1 MATTTP
7 NPYTTGIRDALNKK
21 GIDNGR
27 VGYSNGY
34 VTVDG
39 KNFLK
44 ADYNNKGTTYT
55 SQANFDK
62 AYSSF
67 SQPQAQPLQN
77 TSLAQAA
84 ANVNSGNQAIYTP
97 PQSRVNQTLDSLS
110 QTINKNAGYQY
121 TTPESFTYDAA
132 SDPAYQAALANAKAN
147 IADQQIDT
155 NAEFRAQ
162 GQGKSSYSETVAN
175 QIADKELTNLSNTLV
190 PQLMQQAYQRYTDDA
205 NRNLQVQ
212 QLNYGVG
219 QDAAS
224 NLSNLYGLQY
234 NQDYT
239 TPMNEAQLTG
249 NYLPPEAKQAIQNI
263 LAYKQQAEAKGVT
276 ADQRSQLSA
285 QADQQRAI
293 LQSLGID
300 PSFYSATR
308 TSAQASQNNP
318 AIRTLAGQAQDLQ
331 SKQANL
337 SAAATVADITGRA
350 VTPQSDWQG
359 LYRQAGDSSTPL
371 TAAQQSQQ
379 FNQNLATR
387 QQAQSEQG
395 QTFNQNMATEQFAY
409 QKARD
414 AITDSQW
421 KAQFDQ
427 NVNEFGLN
435 YALQKLSQDNDQAY
449 RQATLG
455 IQQDENARAWLQ
467 YGDSQQPAASEYNG
481 MTANQIYDA
490 VRNQFLVPS
499 SDNSDVKV
507 LPTDSASK
515 EKMYQQVM
523 GSGLPDGQDKQV
535 LSLLGLS
542 ATDIASY
549 DKKYGVSS
557 GN

>member
-7 NPYTTGIRDALNKK
+7 NPYATGIRDALNKR
-21 GIDNGR
+21 GIGNGR

-39 KNFLK
+39 NNFMK

-55 SQANFDK
+55 SQGNFDK
-62 AYSSF
+62 AYASLP
-67 SQPQAQPLQN
+67 QPKQAQISPM
-77 TSLAQAA
+77 AQAA
-84 ANVNSGNQAIYTP
+84 ANVNQAVYTP
-97 PQSRVNQTLDSLS
+97 PQSRVNQTLDTLG
-110 QTINKNAGYQY
+110 QTINKNAGFQF
-121 TTPESFTYDAA
+121 TAPATPFTYDAA
-132 SDPAYQAALANAKAN
+132 SDPAYQAALANAKSS

-155 NAEFRAQ
+155 NAQLRAG

-175 QIADKELTNLSNTLV
+175 QIADKEMSNLANTLV

-276 ADQRSQLSA
+276 ADQRSQISA

-300 PSFYSATR
+300 PSFYAATR
-308 TSAQASQNNP
+308 TANQASQNNP

-331 SKQANL
+331 AKQANL

-359 LYRQAGDSSTPL
+359 LFRQAANSNAPL
-371 TAAQQSQQ
+371 TAAQQAQQ
-379 FNQNLATR
+379 FNQGMATR
-387 QQAQSEQG
+387 QQNFSEG
-395 QTFNQNMATEQFAY
+395 QQTWQNHFQTEQFAY
-409 QKARD
+409 QQARD
-414 AITDSQW
+414 SISDAQW
-421 KAQFDQ
+421 KAKFDEDVRQ
-427 NVNEFGLN
+427 YGLN
-435 YALQKLSQDNDQAY
+435 YGLQQLQQQNDQAY
-449 RQATLG
+449 REATLG

-467 YGDSQQPAASEYNG
+467 YGDSQQPTASKYNG

-490 VRNQFLVPS
+490 VRS
-499 SDNSDVKV
+499 SFTTTDADGNKTF
-507 LPTDSASK
+507 PTDSKSK
-515 EKMYQQVM
+515 EAMYQQVM
-523 GSGLPDGQDKQV
+523 GAGLPDGQDKQV
-535 LSLLGLS
+535 LSLLGLT
-542 ATDIASY
+542 ADEIDAL
-549 DKKYGVSS
+549 DKKHEVGKYAPA

>member
-21 GIDNGR
+21 GINNGR

-39 KNFLK
+39 KNFMQ
-44 ADYNNKGTTYT
+44 ADLNNKGTTYT

-67 SQPQAQPLQN
+67 TQPQAQPSQN
-77 TSLAQAA
+77 TALVQAT

-97 PQSRVNQTLDSLS
+97 PQSRVNQTLDSLG
-110 QTINKNAGYQY
+110 QTVNKNAGFQF
-121 TTPESFTYDAA
+121 TGPSAQFTYDAA
-132 SDPAYQAALANAKAN
+132 SDPAYQAALANAKTN

-155 NAEFRAQ
+155 NAELRAG

-300 PSFYSATR
+300 PSFYSATK
-308 TSAQASQNNP
+308 TAAQASQNNP

-359 LYRQAGDSSTPL
+359 LYRQAGNANTPL
-371 TAAQQSQQ
+371 TAAQQNTN
-379 FNQNLATR
+379 FNQNLASR
-387 QQAQSEQG
+387 QQAQSEQN
-395 QTFNQNMATEQFAY
+395 QTFSQNMQTEQFAY

-427 NVNEFGLN
+427 NVSEFGLN

-490 VRNQFLVPS
+490 VRNSFTTT
-499 SDNSDVKV
+499 DADGNKTF
-507 LPTDSASK
+507 PTDSQSK

-523 GSGLPDGQDKQV
+523 GAGLPDGQDSQV
-535 LSLLGLS
+535 LALLGLS
-542 ATDIASY
+542 ATDIAAF
-549 DKKYGVSS
+549 DKKYGVGS